1 MISFEPNVPRNL
13 LEIRYGGVVR
23 AEETEKGLEQLRASL
38 AKLKIGFRVP
48 VDLTALESMDVKCA
62 PSVETAMDL
71 CNEKG
76 ASTIVRIIPDP
87 RRDIGLQI
95 MSIFHYRGDVRI
107 ITCQNL
113 AEANEILSSDVET

>member
-1 MISFEPNVPRNL
+1 VISFEANVPKRL

-23 AEETEKGLEQLRASL
+23 PEECEKGLDQLRASL
-38 AKLKIGFRVP
+38 AQLETGFRVL

-62 PSVETAMDL
+62 PFIEKAMDL

-76 ASTIVRIIPDP
+76 ASTVVRIIPDP
-87 RRDIGLQI
+87 HRDIGMTI

-107 ITCQNL
+107 STCETL
-113 AEANEILSSDVET
+113 AQAETLLLSA